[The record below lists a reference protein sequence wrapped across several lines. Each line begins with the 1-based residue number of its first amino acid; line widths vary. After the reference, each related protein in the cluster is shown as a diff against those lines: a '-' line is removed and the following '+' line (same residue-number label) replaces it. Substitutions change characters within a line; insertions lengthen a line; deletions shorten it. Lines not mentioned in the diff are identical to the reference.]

1 MKVEMFVI
9 PGCSECAAARARL
22 RAAAQ
27 KVAKNLEW
35 RELNVLDDFDYA
47 VELGVM
53 TLPSIVI
60 DGELVFSSTPTVAQL
75 RDALIERHGARV

>member
-27 KVAKNLEW
+27 EVAKNLEW
-35 RELNVLDDFDYA
+35 RELNVLDDLDYA

>member
-35 RELNVLDDFDYA
+35 RELNVLDDLDYA

>member
-9 PGCSECAAARARL
+9 PGCSECVAARARL

-27 KVAKNLEW
+27 EVAKNLEW
-35 RELNVLDDFDYA
+35 RELNVLDDLDYA

-53 TLPSIVI
+53 TSIVI

>member
-27 KVAKNLEW
+27 EVAKNLEW
-35 RELNVLDDFDYA
+35 RELNVLDDLDYA

-53 TLPSIVI
+53 TPPSIVI

>member
-27 KVAKNLEW
+27 EVAKNLEW
-35 RELNVLDDFDYA
+35 RELNVLDDLDYA

-60 DGELVFSSTPTVAQL
+60 DRELVFSSTPTVAQL

>member
-27 KVAKNLEW
+27 EVAKNLEW
-35 RELNVLDDFDYA
+35 RELNVLDDLDYA

-53 TLPSIVI
+53 TSIVI

>member
-27 KVAKNLEW
+27 EVAKNLEW
-35 RELNVLDDFDYA
+35 RELNVLDDLDYA
-47 VELGVM
+47 VELLM
-53 TLPSIVI
+53 TPPSIVI

-75 RDALIERHGARV
+75 RDALIKRHGARV

>member
-27 KVAKNLEW
+27 EVAKNLEW
-35 RELNVLDDFDYA
+35 RELNVLDDLDYA

-53 TLPSIVI
+53 TPPSIVI

-75 RDALIERHGARV
+75 RDALIERHGARA

>member
-35 RELNVLDDFDYA
+35 RELNVLDDLDYA

-75 RDALIERHGARV
+75 RDALIKLHGARV

>member
-35 RELNVLDDFDYA
+35 RELNVLDDLDYA

-75 RDALIERHGARV
+75 RDALIERHGARA